1 MKRQSTLELF
11 ILSCVDRGIA
21 TPYDLQR
28 QAGLSLGATNPA
40 LKRLITAG
48 LLKRTT
54 GKSAT
59 RRPRHDYALTDEGKK
74 AARVGWK
81 DHLTASAAPTD
92 IDSVLR
98 IYAMAAAYKAPKE
111 SLIGFLKVG
120 ITQRS
125 NMLEVLI
132 LTETQQSSGQSSSQY
147 VRLRAELERL
157 RCTAEI
163 ELLANLLTR
172 LKKKP
177 PSSLQ
182 RMLQIRPQ

>member
-28 QAGLSLGATNPA
+28 LAGLSLGATNPA
-40 LKRLITAG
+40 LKRLTKAG
-48 LLKRTT
+48 LLRRSA

-81 DHLTASAAPTD
+81 DYLTASAAPTD
-92 IDSVLR
+92 IDSLLR
-98 IYAMAAAYKAPKE
+98 IYAMAVSCKAPKE

-125 NMLEVLI
+125 NTLERLI
-132 LTETQQSSGQSSSQY
+132 LTETQQSSAQSSSPY
-147 VRLRAELERL
+147 VRLRAELERV

-163 ELLANLLTR
+163 EMLGNLLTR
-172 LKKKP
+172 LKKNP
-177 PSSLQ
+177 PSSHQKLLQ
-182 RMLQIRPQ
+182 LPN